1 MICRGF
7 LIYNE
12 QKTSKKQQHPHFF
25 SLFFSLIKKGC
36 KCITTQT
43 PKTKKY
49 SRLLQK
55 IVAKPLQR
63 YKIYPIQKRCS
74 RFTTPTPPEKQEFV
88 TEKSILYFIFTS
100 GNLSARC
107 RDNRYIYQ
115 IIFCFLLK
123 FSGCQLWN
131 NISHQTL

>member
-1 MICRGF
+1 MF
-7 LIYNE
+7 YNE

-63 YKIYPIQKRCS
+63 YKIYPIQKKVQP
-74 RFTTPTPPEKQEFV
+74 FHNAHTPKNYEFCQ
-88 TEKSILYFIFTS
+88 KSQSSISSSLLAISLPGVGIIVIFTKS
-100 GNLSARC
+100 SFVSCSNLVDA
-107 RDNRYIYQ
+107 NFGI
-115 IIFCFLLK
+115 
-123 FSGCQLWN
+123 
-131 NISHQTL
+131 T

>member
-7 LIYNE
+7 LFYNE

-49 SRLLQK
+49 SRLLQNRC
-55 IVAKPLQR
+55 IAVAKVQNLSHS
-63 YKIYPIQKRCS
+63 KKRCN
-74 RFTTPTPPEKQEFV
+74 RFTTPTPPNYNFILWKKAQS
-88 TEKSILYFIFTS
+88 SISSSLLAISLPGPGIIVIFTKS
-100 GNLSARC
+100 SFVSCSNLVDA
-107 RDNRYIYQ
+107 NFGI
-115 IIFCFLLK
+115 
-123 FSGCQLWN
+123 
-131 NISHQTL
+131 T